1 MTGLACGKTSP
12 LAWQFLQTS
21 VDYFILISDSQ
32 AVNAM
37 KKLARSRVDG
47 IAIVAGN
54 SGAASL
60 AALLALNYFQKEV
73 MHISAQP
80 PLILFNTEWPTAP
93 TIYQELVGKNHTVIL
108 DLQMTWLQKSIA
120 KKLFKHREAK
130 AIPLV
135 YRYNLK
141 QNTDYLDETYKID

>member
-1 MTGLACGKTSP
+1 MALPKCFEASSKRCNRHRRYVIPGLACGKTSP

-60 AALLALNYFQKEV
+60 AALLALNDFQKEV
-73 MHISAQP
+73 LHAEDNQETFEGYKKFVEFLKNGKIILVHNYQKIR
-80 PLILFNTEWPTAP
+80 LI
-93 TIYQELVGKNHTVIL
+93 H
-108 DLQMTWLQKSIA
+108 
-120 KKLFKHREAK
+120 
-130 AIPLV
+130 
-135 YRYNLK
+135 
-141 QNTDYLDETYKID
+141 